1 MSNNAVYDKPLTL
14 LTRIAT
20 IEESSRNFLLKSPS
34 LLSGIADPLQVY
46 VNHSVTPQKYE
57 NYSLMDAAT

>member
-46 VNHSVTPQKYE
+46 VNHSVTPQK
-57 NYSLMDAAT
+57 